1 MGNFVLMQLIFG
13 GKKLEEKYVL
23 MQLIFGGKI
32 WRENDRG
39 YF

>member
-1 MGNFVLMQLIFG
+1 MLMQIIFE

-32 WRENDRG
+32 WRENDRD